1 MTPPGTHG
9 RLKGV
14 TAQPQDAADPGLY
27 GPDSITWR
35 VHSDPSMPAAGLR
48 ALLLQAVHPLAMAG
62 VAQNSDFRADPW
74 GRLFRTGE
82 YVATTTFG
90 TTREANRAGA
100 QIRGIHRKLRAT
112 DARTG
117 EVFRVDREDLLRWV
131 HVVEVESFLSTAL
144 RSGLR
149 LSRSEQDGYYDEQ
162 RANGRLIGVG
172 DVPASVDDVKDYYR
186 DVRPE
191 LRMTREAR
199 QAARFVLFPPMP
211 RLIGLATPAR
221 AAWAGLALTGAALMP
236 RWARRMY
243 DLPGIPTTD
252 LGATVV
258 SFGLRTGLMAVPAQ
272 LRQGPHLT
280 AAHERL
286 GLR

>member
-1 MTPPGTHG
+1 M
-9 RLKGV
+9 

-27 GPDSITWR
+27 GPDSVTWR
-35 VHSDPSMPAAGLR
+35 VNSDPSMAVAGLR

-74 GRLFRTGE
+74 GRLLRTAE

-90 TTREANRAGA
+90 TTREARVAAA
-100 QIRGIHRKLRAT
+100 QVRGIHRKLTAT
-112 DARTG
+112 DPKTG

-131 HVVEVESFLSTAL
+131 HVVEVESFLSTAV

-149 LSRSEQDGYYDEQ
+149 LSRSEQDAYYDEQ
-162 RANGRLIGVG
+162 AAGGVLIGVG
-172 DVPASVDDVKDYYR
+172 DVPRSVADVQDFYR
-186 DVRPE
+186 DVRPQ
-191 LRMTREAR
+191 LRMTAAAR

-211 RLIGLATPAR
+211 RLVGLATPAR
-221 AAWAGLALTGAALMP
+221 PAWAGLALTGAALMP

-243 DLPGIPTTD
+243 SLPGIPTTD
-252 LGATVV
+252 LGATAV
-258 SFGLRTGLMAVPAQ
+258 SFGLRSGLMAVPAQ

-280 AAHERL
+280 AARERVDL
-286 GLR
+286 T

>member
-1 MTPPGTHG
+1 M
-9 RLKGV
+9 
-14 TAQPQDAADPGLY
+14 TAQPQDDADPGLY
-27 GPDSITWR
+27 GPDSVTWR
-35 VHSDPSMPAAGLR
+35 VHSDPSMAVAGLR

-74 GRLFRTGE
+74 GRLFRTAE

-90 TTREANRAGA
+90 TTRQARVAAA
-100 QIRGIHRKLRAT
+100 QVRGIHRKLRAT
-112 DARTG
+112 DPLTG

-131 HVVEVESFLSTAL
+131 HVVEVESFLSTAV

-149 LSRSEQDGYYDEQ
+149 LSAREQDAYYDEQ
-162 RANGRLIGVG
+162 AANGVLIGVG
-172 DVPASVDDVKDYYR
+172 SVPRSVDDVKDYYR

-191 LRMTREAR
+191 LRMTPAAR

-211 RLIGLATPAR
+211 RLVQVATPAR
-221 AAWAGLALTGAALMP
+221 AAWAGLALTGGALMP
-236 RWARRMY
+236 RWARRLY

-258 SFGLRTGLMAVPAQ
+258 SIGLRTGLLAVPAQ

-280 AAHERL
+280 AARARV
-286 GLR
+286 GLTPPP